1 MHTAHSFWPVQDSIH
16 SFLPMWRKTTTY
28 YWRRVRPW
36 AVWTAA
42 IEGYMAWCKIFRYLQ
57 IFFKYHP
64 KDTKAT
70 CSGDMVHNHVRTKN
84 DFRSTVVYIVGD
96 LECSFARA
104 RHAWC
109 WHFFKTPIRHP
120 IRAPNSDTFGHRIRT
135 PNSDTFG
142 HPIRTTFRSTFG
154 HFWAISEKTKNANGR
169 KKSANRA
176 QKCANERNFFF
187 WLFWVRNILSELYKR
202 SWLCTSAWP
211 MACTNGTSKA
221 QQFAIVIV

>member
-1 MHTAHSFWPVQDSIH
+1 MHAAHSYWPVQDSIH

-57 IFFKYHP
+57 NSSNIIP
-64 KDTKAT
+64 KIAKP
-70 CSGDMVHNHVRTKN
+70 HVPETW
-84 DFRSTVVYIVGD
+84 STTMCEPKTTFGAQEYIVGD

-109 WHFFKTPIRHP
+109 WHFIKTPTRHP
-120 IRAPNSDTFGHRIRT
+120 IRA

-154 HFWAISEKTKNANGR
+154 HFWAIPEKTKNANGR

-187 WLFWVRNILSELYKR
+187 WLFWVRNILSELWYRR

-211 MACTNGTSKA
+211 MACTNGT
-221 QQFAIVIV
+221 